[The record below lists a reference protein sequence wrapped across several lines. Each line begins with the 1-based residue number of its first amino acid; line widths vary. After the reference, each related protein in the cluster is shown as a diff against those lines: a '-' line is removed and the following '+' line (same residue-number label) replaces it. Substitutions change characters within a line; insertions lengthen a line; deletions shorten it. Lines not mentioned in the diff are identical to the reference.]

1 MQRATPYAAAAALFA
16 AGVALRSQIVAIGPL
31 LPRIQSSLGISHA
44 VAGLLA
50 TIPVLCMG
58 IFAPSA
64 PFVLRHARSRA
75 AIGACLAAIGLF
87 GLARAAAPGIAGVL
101 VLTVP
106 LGIAIAV
113 AGTLLPVVVR
123 EWRVGRSALATGMY
137 TTGINVGATTSSVV
151 AVPLAVL
158 GGWRTSLSAL
168 APAGLGA
175 ARDLSG
181 SFTWPLVALVF
192 DAALLTA
199 VGATLSPN
207 RLSDQSM

>member
-1 MQRATPYAAAAALFA
+1 M
-16 AGVALRSQIVAIGPL
+16 
-31 LPRIQSSLGISHA
+31 
-44 VAGLLA
+44 
-50 TIPVLCMG
+50 
-58 IFAPSA
+58 
-64 PFVLRHARSRA
+64 
-75 AIGACLAAIGLF
+75 
-87 GLARAAAPGIAGVL
+87 L